1 LRLVSGESDPRGG
14 SERELAARL
23 RAVIEAKDTEIA
35 ALRSA
40 NAGLRADL
48 ETERELLRRLELR
61 VAELERRVRMDSSD
75 SGTPSSKEPIGA
87 KERRKAQ
94 RRDRDVSERERRKD
108 RKPGGQPGHPGKGL
122 GREPDP
128 DERKDA
134 DPPAQCRSCGGGLAG
149 AGAAGSSWAQVQ
161 DVRIVRHVTEWVLP
175 GLRCSCCG
183 TVTIARPPTGAHR
196 GSVTYGPVLNTAAVL
211 LTAYGNVPPG
221 RAAQLIGMLLGTEV
235 SPGWVDK
242 ASSRLSA
249 LLGKAGLDAAMLAAL
264 AGEKTLAADET
275 PVNVLD
281 KTAPPPGGVKEEQE
295 EQDPQEKDGKAAAG
309 APHVLIVR
317 SPDGRLTW
325 LQAIASRRKAAVAA
339 GIPAAF
345 AGWLITDGYTGYQHL
360 LSRLAGIQQCCA
372 HVIRRCRA
380 VTKLGPGGVQS
391 WAGDIIAVLREAHQ
405 AVGEARAG
413 GGTALDPQLLK
424 DLRERYDTAVSSGII
439 HNRLRDWDGGGNHPG
454 YALGAWLRGYKEQVF
469 LFTRDFAVDWTNNV
483 SERGAKAAKRH
494 QAVSGY
500 WHSLATVARWCRIRS
515 YLDSATAH
523 GVTALDAISGALAGK
538 PWLPPLPAA
547 A

>member
-1 LRLVSGESDPRGG
+1 VSDEPGG
-14 SERELAARL
+14 AGDQQRELLSRL
-23 RAVIEAKDTEIA
+23 RAVVEAKDAE
-35 ALRSA
+35 
-40 NAGLRADL
+40 NAVLRAEL
-48 ETERELLRRLELR
+48 EASLQRERRLELR
-61 VAELERRVRMDSSD
+61 LAELERRLSMDSGD
-75 SGTPSSKEPIGA
+75 SGTPSSKERIGA
-87 KERRKAQ
+87 KEARRARQ
-94 RRDRDVSERERRKD
+94 QSERERRQD
-108 RKPGGQPGHPGKGL
+108 RKRGGQPGHKGKGL
-122 GREPDP
+122 ARDPDP
-128 DERKDA
+128 GERKEA
-134 DPPAQCRSCGGGLAG
+134 PPPAECRKCRAGLDG
-149 AGAAGSSWAQVQ
+149 AQAAGENQWAQVI
-161 DVRIVRHVTEWVLP
+161 DAEIVRTVTEWALP
-175 GLRCSCCG
+175 GLLCPCCG
-183 TVTIARPPTGAHR
+183 TVTFAAPPPGAHA
-196 GSVTYGPVLNTAAVL
+196 GSVSYGPVLNAAAVL

-242 ASSRLSA
+242 ASSRLSGM
-249 LLGKAGLDAAMLAAL
+249 LGKAGLDAAMLAAL

-281 KTAPPPGGVKEEQE
+281 KTAPPPPGGVKEEQE
-295 EQDPQEKDGKAAAG
+295 EQDPEEKDGKAAAG

-360 LSRLAGIQQCCA
+360 LSRLAGIQQCAA

-380 VTKLGPGGVQS
+380 VTKLGPGGLQS
-391 WAGDIIAVLREAHQ
+391 WAGDIIAILRQAHQ
-405 AVGEARAG
+405 AVEEARARG
-413 GGTALDPQLLK
+413 DTALDPQLLES
-424 DLRERYDTAVSSGII
+424 LRERYDTAVQAGII
-439 HNRLRDWDGGGNHPG
+439 HNRLRDWHHGNHPG
-454 YALGAWLRGYKEQVF
+454 YALGCWLRGYKEQVF
-469 LFTRDFAVDWTNNV
+469 LFTRDFSVDWTNNV

-500 WHSLATVARWCRIRS
+500 WHSLATLARWCRIRS
-515 YLDSATAH
+515 YLDSAAAH